1 MNQIQ
6 PDLEW
11 QPDQTIRPTHRPT
24 SRVEERRPDPISRS
38 EPAGDSSG
46 DCIPRSAPQ
55 SSGASTGRGSQRR
68 RYATSARARQ
78 IQTQLTDR
86 DQAIIQTLGE
96 VVVASSVQLERLH
109 FLELRSSSRTRQRN
123 AVLNR
128 LTKQGVLARLPR
140 RIGGVRAGSS
150 GHIYALDILGQKL
163 LGRDKTRRPP
173 TNSWP
178 YLAHALAVT
187 DLLVQTIEA
196 ERSGQ
201 LNLIGF
207 TAEPRCWNMIEGQLQ
222 LRPDAVLSVRPTV
235 GNWIDHWA
243 VEVDR
248 ATERPVRVRR
258 KLLTYLEAFNT
269 GSVLRGSSVFPKIL
283 LSVPDEDRLSEVLR
297 VVDKLPIDA
306 AELVVPVLQDEVG
319 ALLATGGPS

>member
-1 MNQIQ
+1 MNHMQDDQ
-6 PDLEW
+6 EW
-11 QPDQTIRPTHRPT
+11 QPDETIRPTHRPT
-24 SRVEERRPDPISRS
+24 SRVKQRRL
-38 EPAGDSSG
+38 EPVSPGDRIGDSSG

-55 SSGASTGRGSQRR
+55 SSGASTGRGAQRR

-78 IQTQLTDR
+78 IQTQLTNR
-86 DQAIIQTLGE
+86 DKAIIQTLGE

-109 FLELRSSSRTRQRN
+109 FAELKSSSRTRQRN

-128 LTKQGVLARLPR
+128 LAKQGVLARLPR

-150 GHIYALDILGQKL
+150 GHIYALDVLGQKL

-187 DLLVQTIEA
+187 DLLVQATEA

-258 KLLTYLEAFNT
+258 KLLTYLGAFNT
-269 GSVLRGSSVFPKIL
+269 GGVLRGSSVFPKIL
-283 LSVPDEDRLSEVLR
+283 LSVPDEDRLGEILR